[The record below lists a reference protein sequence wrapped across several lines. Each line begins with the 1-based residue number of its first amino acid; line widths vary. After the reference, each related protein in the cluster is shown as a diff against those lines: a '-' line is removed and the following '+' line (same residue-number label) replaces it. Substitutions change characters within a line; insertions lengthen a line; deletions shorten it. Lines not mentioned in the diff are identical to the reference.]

1 MENPSKKESETD
13 KSAPRRRRKAGLRFA
28 PKAIAKNA
36 PVIIPKVE
44 LNEESKV
51 AAIDKQLQLK
61 LRTPK
66 STDALG
72 SRPKAEKKE
81 TPVQV
86 AFGVADP
93 SVLRTFSARRNS
105 SSDVPAAKLPKKHD
119 DPWDYTS
126 TNYPVTLPML
136 QRRPYSRDPDLDE
149 DEFGQSSSKAHD
161 GELTAAEELG
171 LMVRMDEPQLLFF
184 QLPRSLPLQRQPDQ
198 VDEADTDTNVDVNAK
213 SEGDN
218 RKKRHYP
225 IHGCKLRELPGG
237 LMGKI
242 LVYRSGKVK
251 MKLSDAHF
259 DVSAGS
265 NCSFAQEAVAI
276 DTREKHCSSLGEVGK
291 CAIVTPDI
299 DYLLGCIK
307 ME

>member
-1 MENPSKKESETD
+1 MSGDIAASGTPTSLMENPSKKESETD

-72 SRPKAEKKE
+72 SRPKAEKK
-81 TPVQV
+81 
-86 AFGVADP
+86 
-93 SVLRTFSARRNS
+93 
-105 SSDVPAAKLPKKHD
+105 DVPAAKLPKKHD

-251 MKLSDAHF
+251 MKLSDA
-259 DVSAGS
+259 
-265 NCSFAQEAVAI
+265 
-276 DTREKHCSSLGEVGK
+276 L
-291 CAIVTPDI
+291 
-299 DYLLGCIK
+299 
-307 ME
+307 